1 MFCLDISLSM
11 YTVSLAIQTLVVNLS

>member
-1 MFCLDISLSM
+1 M